1 MALTT
6 TLFLGGVFNL
16 VFAGFH
22 VLFWRLLD
30 WDRDLA
36 SLSVINRAV
45 MQILNLCL
53 TFIFLAFAYLSFE
66 HAEELLGT
74 RLGNAL
80 LSLIAFFWLLRA
92 IQQAIFFGLRHRLSS
107 ALFGLFLVGASLY
120 AYPAWLSRAAA

>member
-1 MALTT
+1 MEGASSAIYA
-6 TLFLGGVFNL
+6 GGVFNL
-16 VFAGFH
+16 AFAAFH
-22 VLFWRLLD
+22 VLFWRLFN

-36 SLSVINRAV
+36 TLSAINRAV

-53 TFIFLAFAYLSFE
+53 TFIFLSFAYLSFQ
-66 HAEELLGT
+66 HADELLGT

-80 LSLIAFFWLLRA
+80 LALIAFFWLLRA

-120 AYPAWLSRAAA
+120 AYPAWLSR

>member
-1 MALTT
+1 MGGASTAIHA
-6 TLFLGGVFNL
+6 GGVFNL
-16 VFAGFH
+16 AFAAFH
-22 VLFWRLLD
+22 VLFWRLFN

-36 SLSVINRAV
+36 KLNAINRAV

-80 LSLIAFFWLLRA
+80 LTLIAFFWLLRA

-120 AYPAWLSRAAA
+120 AYPAWLSRAA